1 MQPSSAAAEPGGS
14 GTRGSPDAR
23 RHPAWARG
31 ALRAVTTVHTAT
43 LFTQAVLAGRFLS
56 GDYDMLTAHAVNAN
70 VIVAVGLVQVMVAVL
85 YWRPGRG
92 PGWPAAVSAV
102 LLVGEAGQA
111 VLGYQ
116 RTLGVHVPLGVM
128 LIAAGLLLLV
138 QVWRPL
144 PRGPVPATSGDAGSA
159 SGRVPPPGTSPETSR
174 PAQEVS

>member
-1 MQPSSAAAEPGGS
+1 M
-14 GTRGSPDAR
+14 
-23 RHPAWARG
+23 
-31 ALRAVTTVHTAT
+31 TTVHAAT

-56 GDYDMLTAHAVNAN
+56 GDYDMLTAHAVNAS
-70 VIVAVGLVQVMVAVL
+70 VIVAVGLVQVVVAVL

-102 LLVGEAGQA
+102 LLVAEAGQA

-116 RTLGVHVPLGVM
+116 RTLGVHVPLGVA

-144 PRGPVPATSGDAGSA
+144 PPGPVTATSGDAGSGP
-159 SGRVPPPGTSPETSR
+159 GRVPPPGSSPEASR
-174 PAQEVS
+174 SAREVS